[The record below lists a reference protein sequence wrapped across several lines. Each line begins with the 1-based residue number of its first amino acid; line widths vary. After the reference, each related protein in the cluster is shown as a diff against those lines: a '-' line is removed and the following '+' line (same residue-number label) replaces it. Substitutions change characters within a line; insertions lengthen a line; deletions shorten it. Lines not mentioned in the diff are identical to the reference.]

1 MHCQR
6 ASFALERFSF
16 NRSLTWRVW
25 LIMGGR
31 LAKIEEWG
39 KLAGEADFR
48 AAKMAALCCISSRH
62 LERFFALQFSESPGQ
77 WLRKLQCRLA
87 KELISQGYS
96 NKAATAELKFA
107 SESHFCREFKKQ
119 YGATPQTFAPGWNVG
134 FRQEC
139 RNQTIDG
146 V

>member
-1 MHCQR
+1 MSCQR
-6 ASFALERFSF
+6 ASFILERFSF

-31 LAKIEEWG
+31 LSKIEEWEL
-39 KLAGEADFR
+39 LAREADFR
-48 AAKMAALCCISSRH
+48 PAKMAALCCISSRQ
-62 LERFFALQFSESPGQ
+62 LERFFEQQFSDTPGQ

-96 NKAATAELKFA
+96 NKATAAELKFA

-119 YGATPQTFAPGWNVG
+119 YGATPQAFAPGWNVG

-139 RNQTIDG
+139 RDQTMG
-146 V
+146 RV